1 MHRLLRRSWVQVVLG
16 AVMLM
21 SVIVASGRPTVFT
34 DTDDYFAQGRGAAHA
49 VKPLLHAFMHSP
61 KDDEAEEAYVQAE
74 ADEDH
79 TSMAARSPYYGILLY
94 GANKIGTLWLL
105 AAIQSA
111 VAAWTVF
118 ALVRA
123 ALRPKSPAP
132 YLSIMAGV
140 SVATTLPFF
149 TGFAMPDV
157 FAALGAAATVALAIY
172 WSAFGRRERVA
183 LILVITASLWF
194 HTSHVL
200 LEVVLIAAVA
210 AVLWWF
216 RTEPRTILLRTGVLS
231 LLVVSAAVSDLAYH
245 EVVKLRTGEDLH
257 RPPFLIARV
266 LADGPGRVYLRQA
279 CAKSSPYVLCRFR
292 FNPLDDSDEILWA
305 DDPARGIFNASKVP
319 VRIALER
326 EEKAFVASTIAHYP
340 LSQLAAS
347 LSNWAEQLALIDLA
361 EPLRDPTYYF
371 TSVYWKDTSLPG
383 LIPDGQIC
391 LKHPQVCRSRFSIS
405 DLEDWHRI
413 VLYAAAAF
421 LLWRLSRKDVRN
433 AVFQRAPMTDD
444 GLSLIVATSLL
455 LVMAVIMNAAVTGIL
470 SGPFARY
477 SARIVW
483 LTPMLALL
491 VLWQA
496 GPGFDVRPVGAYVR
510 TRAIR
515 LAAHIRKAKANL

>member
-1 MHRLLRRSWVQVVLG
+1 
-16 AVMLM
+16 MLM

-49 VKPLLHAFMHSP
+49 IKPLLRVFAHTP
-61 KDDEAEEAYVQAE
+61 KDADADEAYLQAE

-94 GANKIGTLWLL
+94 SANKVGTLWLL

-111 VAAWTVF
+111 IAAWTVF

-123 ALRPKSPAP
+123 AVQPKSPAP

-140 SVATTLPFF
+140 SAATTLPFF
-149 TGFAMPDV
+149 AGFAMPDV
-157 FAALGAAATVALAIY
+157 FTALGATATVALAIY
-172 WSAFGRRERVA
+172 WSSFGRLERVA

-200 LEVVLIAAVA
+200 LEVILIAATA

-216 RTEPRTILLRTGVLS
+216 RVEPRTILLRTGVLS
-231 LLVVSAAVSDLAYH
+231 LLVISAAVSDLAYH
-245 EVVKLRTGEDLH
+245 EVVKIRTGEDLH

-266 LADGPGRVYLRQA
+266 LADGPGRIYLREA
-279 CAKSSPYVLCRFR
+279 CARGSPYVLCRFR

-319 VRIALER
+319 VRIALEN
-326 EEKAFVASTIAHYP
+326 EEKAFVAATIIHHP
-340 LSQLAAS
+340 ISQLMAS
-347 LSNWAEQLALIDLA
+347 VSNWAEQLALIDLA

-371 TSVYWKDTSLPG
+371 TSVYWKDTSLPS

-391 LKHPQVCRSRFSIS
+391 LKRPQICRSRFTIP
-405 DLEDWHRI
+405 DLEIWHGI
-413 VLYAAAAF
+413 VLFVTSGF
-421 LLWRLSRKDVRN
+421 LAWRLTRKDVRRTIIERTPLLN
-433 AVFQRAPMTDD
+433 D
-444 GLSLIVATSLL
+444 GMVALIASTALL
-455 LVMAVIMNAAVTGIL
+455 LTAIIVNSAVTGVL

-483 LTPMLALL
+483 LGPMLAAL
-491 VLWQA
+491 VLWKA
-496 GPGFDVRPVGAYVR
+496 GPGFDVGPAQAYVVATAR
-510 TRAIR
+510 RFAAQIR
-515 LAAHIRKAKANL
+515 QLRS

>member
-1 MHRLLRRSWVQVVLG
+1 MLL
-16 AVMLM
+16 

-49 VKPLLHAFMHSP
+49 IKPLLRVFAHTPRDA
-61 KDDEAEEAYVQAE
+61 DADEAYLQAE

-111 VAAWTVF
+111 IAAWTVF

-123 ALRPKSPAP
+123 AVQPKSAAP

-140 SVATTLPFF
+140 SAATTLPFF
-149 TGFAMPDV
+149 AGFAMPDV
-157 FAALGAAATVALAIY
+157 FTALGATATVALAIY
-172 WSAFGRRERVA
+172 WSSFARLERVA

-200 LEVVLIAAVA
+200 LEVVLIAATA

-216 RTEPRTILLRTGVLS
+216 RVEPRTILLRTGVLS
-231 LLVVSAAVSDLAYH
+231 LLVISAAVSDLAYH
-245 EVVKLRTGEDLH
+245 EVVKIRTGEDLH

-266 LADGPGRVYLRQA
+266 LADGPGRIYLREA
-279 CAKSSPYVLCRFR
+279 CAKGSPYVLCRFR

-319 VRIALER
+319 VRIALEN
-326 EEKAFVASTIAHYP
+326 EEKAFVAATIIHHP
-340 LSQLAAS
+340 ISQLIAS

-371 TSVYWKDTSLPG
+371 TSVYWKDTSLPS

-391 LKHPQVCRSRFSIS
+391 LKRPQLCRSRFTIP
-405 DLEDWHRI
+405 DLQIWHGI
-413 VLYAAAAF
+413 VLFVTSGF
-421 LLWRLSRKDVRN
+421 LLWRLTRKDVRRTILDRTPLVN
-433 AVFQRAPMTDD
+433 D
-444 GLSLIVATSLL
+444 GMVAL
-455 LVMAVIMNAAVTGIL
+455 
-470 SGPFARY
+470 
-477 SARIVW
+477 IVW
-483 LTPMLALL
+483 LAPMLAAL
-491 VLWQA
+491 VLWKA
-496 GPGFDVRPVGAYVR
+496 GPGFDVRPAQAYVLR
-510 TRAIR
+510 TSRRLGARIR
-515 LAAHIRKAKANL
+515 LLRS

>member
-1 MHRLLRRSWVQVVLG
+1 MV
-16 AVMLM
+16 M

-49 VKPLLHAFMHSP
+49 IKPLLRAFAHTQ
-61 KDDEAEEAYVQAE
+61 KDDDADEAYLQAE

-94 GANKIGTLWLL
+94 GANKVGTLWLL

-118 ALVRA
+118 ALVRVA
-123 ALRPKSPAP
+123 VRPSSPAP
-132 YLSIMAGV
+132 YLCIMAGV
-140 SVATTLPFF
+140 SAVSTLPFF
-149 TGFAMPDV
+149 AGFAMPDV
-157 FAALGAAATVALAIY
+157 FAALGATASVALAVY
-172 WSAFGRRERVA
+172 WTDYSRLERVA

-200 LEVVLIAAVA
+200 LEVLLIAAIA
-210 AVLWWF
+210 AVFWWF
-216 RTEPRTILLRTGVLS
+216 RVAPRTILLRTGVLS

-245 EVVKLRTGEDLH
+245 QVVKLRTGEDLH

-266 LADGPGRVYLRQA
+266 LADGPGRVYLREA
-279 CAKSSPYVLCRFR
+279 CAKGSPYVLCRFR

-319 VRIALER
+319 VRIALEN
-326 EEKAFVASTIAHYP
+326 EEKAFVAATILHHP
-340 LSQLAAS
+340 FSQLTAS
-347 LSNWAEQLALIDLA
+347 LSNWADQLALIDLA

-383 LIPDGQIC
+383 LIPEGQTC
-391 LKHPQVCRSRFSIS
+391 LKRPQLCRSRFSIQG
-405 DLEDWHRI
+405 LQIWHG
-413 VLYAAAAF
+413 LGLAAALGF
-421 LLWRLSRKDVRN
+421 LLWRGAQKDVRE
-433 AVFQRAPMTDD
+433 AISQRAPLAND
-444 GLSLIVATSLL
+444 GLTALVASVALL
-455 LVMAVIMNAAVTGIL
+455 LIAVVVNSAVTGVL

-483 LTPMLALL
+483 LVPMLALL
-491 VLWQA
+491 VLFRA
-496 GPGFDVRPVGAYVR
+496 GPGFDVTPVRAYVLRQTRCLIARFRPV
-510 TRAIR
+510 
-515 LAAHIRKAKANL
+515 